1 MTEADL
7 PRALRVA
14 REMLVRAQPL
24 VDEGDAA
31 LLQGA
36 IDRVELVGGDLPDWP
51 KAETKASS

>member
-14 REMLVRAQPL
+14 REMLVRAQGL

-36 IDRVELVGGDLPDWP
+36 LDRVELVGQDQPGWP
-51 KAETKASS
+51 KRDSAVA